1 MKRLLNF
8 LLIFTFHFGYLEWGK
23 DNSSFIFQAE
33 IEIFKKAFS
42 GFENVVHPLI
52 ITPFIGIILLFIT
65 LFQKEPS
72 KKLTLIGLFCLS
84 ILMII
89 LLIVGLLGINFKI
102 IASVLPFWMVVVI
115 ILFFNKKK

>member
-1 MKRLLNF
+1 MKKLLNF
-8 LLIFTFHFGYLEWGK
+8 LLILTFHFGYMEWGK
-23 DNSSFIFQAE
+23 DNSSFIFQTE
-33 IEIFKKAFS
+33 VEIFKKACS
-42 GFENVVHPLI
+42 GLENVIHPVI
-52 ITPFIGIILLFIT
+52 IIPFIGIILLFIT

-72 KKLTLIGLFCLS
+72 KKLTLVGLSCLS